1 LGKSWAQSREEEG
14 GPDLAG
20 EGNMRL
26 ARDWSPAGLPCT
38 RTAWSELWELTQ
50 ARGCW
55 LRNAETTFRVQRD
68 LVEALN
74 QVQV

>member
-1 LGKSWAQSREEEG
+1 
-14 GPDLAG
+14 
-20 EGNMRL
+20 MRL